1 MKRSFYKAFTLIEVI
16 VVLTIIW
23 LLSIVSYITYS
34 SYSRSAKDTVL
45 MQDITIISDVIWAEI
60 INNKIDLY
68 APDGAITEVE
78 RENRKWE
85 QWNFWER
92 NYTKF
97 TNLLTLPV
105 SPFDWNK
112 YTYLVSKDK
121 KFFIIEWT
129 LSNGEVYS
137 KSNLD
142 TSILAKEEE
151 KKEPEK
157 KKDCWTWRIYYW
169 NTCVSPGNITFYYSW
184 IKDWDTIEIP
194 FKWKTNVVE
203 INWWD
208 DWINNYPTTTKWSVS
223 CTYKNASKGNYSI
236 QVKWIMTW
244 LWKKWTSSIDK
255 LKSATFYNNISMED
269 FSYAFYW
276 AVNLSAVSF
285 LPWVWNT
292 ETSRVKNMEYMF
304 SWVNNF
310 YSWNRLTTWDV
321 SRVENMRG
329 MFENSNFNSPIWQWD
344 VSNVRD
350 MSYMFSNARNF
361 NQDINQWWSKT
372 KKVTNMSY
380 MFRWATNFDKSL
392 NDWDVSNVKYMS
404 YMFAWASN
412 FNWDISKWDVSN
424 VQYTNEMF
432 ASTDKFNWDIS
443 KWNVS
448 KVESMKWMFAWT
460 RVFNRDISNW
470 NISKVVSM
478 ESMFSWAK
486 VFDQPIWKWDV
497 SRVATINH
505 MFDSANG
512 FNQDLSSWKVN
523 GSCFKSFVNHFEKP
537 GRIFPLNKRPRNPEC
552 QQRCFDGQC

>member
-68 APDGAITEVE
+68 TPDGAITEVE

-208 DWINNYPTTTKWSVS
+208 DWINNCPTTTKWSVS

-350 MSYMFSNARNF
+350 MSYMFSSARNF
-361 NQDINQWWSKT
+361 NQDIKQ
-372 KKVTNMSY
+372 KK
-380 MFRWATNFDKSL
+380 
-392 NDWDVSNVKYMS
+392 
-404 YMFAWASN
+404 
-412 FNWDISKWDVSN
+412 
-424 VQYTNEMF
+424 
-432 ASTDKFNWDIS
+432 
-443 KWNVS
+443 
-448 KVESMKWMFAWT
+448 
-460 RVFNRDISNW
+460 
-470 NISKVVSM
+470 
-478 ESMFSWAK
+478 
-486 VFDQPIWKWDV
+486 
-497 SRVATINH
+497 
-505 MFDSANG
+505 
-512 FNQDLSSWKVN
+512 
-523 GSCFKSFVNHFEKP
+523 
-537 GRIFPLNKRPRNPEC
+537 
-552 QQRCFDGQC
+552 